1 MLFKLKHPILAVLC
15 ASIITACG
23 GSSANNTPSQKDQDN
38 QKGPSAIN
46 NTDTKYLLFSQKN
59 TNQLMAYNTPDG
71 DSKSSPFIKLD
82 LYTRENAADL
92 LDLTANITAV
102 LSGKELS
109 FVGFEKE
116 NKPKFLN
123 LKVQNVSAIQKNKIA
138 GFTLLSVLS
147 EGKTKLYR
155 TSDLNL
161 NATDEPVKQQSIS
174 EITYNIVQPENQTLP
189 AILLDVAD
197 EQASLVAFFIGDKIK
212 LYKDGK
218 SAQTL
223 SCNSSQGV
231 VTAHQKFAVKCG
243 GEYYFYAFLRG
254 EESGDGEGSEDGEG
268 AESSR
273 NGAESDSADK
283 HVFSKMGNGIIKVV
297 DDGQGLSLLG
307 INNKDTY
314 TYSVD
319 YEKASGFKYEK
330 IAMENI
336 ASATLCDVLVGKGRS
351 IDHRLTLDTSVHAY
365 AFKEFMFKGDK
376 QARFKLPKMKNCNA
390 MHATSAEFAFYV
402 VDNTTRHLYH
412 LDTHIDIAYHVH
424 NYLPYTND
432 INQIHDIAYVSFA
445 KKVKD
450 GE

>member
-1 MLFKLKHPILAVLC
+1 MLFKSKHPILAVLC

-23 GSSANNTPSQKDQDN
+23 GSGANNTPSPKDPNN
-38 QKGPSAIN
+38 QKGPSATN

-82 LYTRENAADL
+82 LYTKENAADL

-123 LKVQNVSAIQKNKIA
+123 LKVQNVSAIQKNKVP
-138 GFTLLSVLS
+138 GFTLLSVLI

-155 TSDLNL
+155 TSHLDLNT
-161 NATDEPVKQQSIS
+161 TDEPVKQQSIS
-174 EITYNIVQPENQTLP
+174 EVTYNNITQPENQTSP
-189 AILLDVAD
+189 AIVLNVAD
-197 EQASLVAFFIGDKIK
+197 EQASLAAFFIGDEIRI
-212 LYKDGK
+212 YKDGK
-218 SAQTL
+218 AAKTL
-223 SCNSSQGV
+223 SCKNPQGV
-231 VTAHQKFAVKCG
+231 VTAGEQFAVKCDSK
-243 GEYYFYAFLRG
+243 YHFYAFLRG
-254 EESGDGEGSEDGEG
+254 EESEGSEGDEG
-268 AESSR
+268 GESSR
-273 NGAESDSADK
+273 NGAEPDSGDK
-283 HVFSKMGNGIIKVV
+283 HAFSPMGNGIIKVV
-297 DDGQGLSLLG
+297 DDGQSFSLLG

-314 TYSVD
+314 KYSVD
-319 YEKASGFKYEK
+319 YEKAAGFKYEK

-336 ASATLCDVLVGKGRS
+336 GSATLCDVVVGKGRTK
-351 IDHRLTLDTSVHAY
+351 DHRLTLDNSVHAY
-365 AFKEFMFKGDK
+365 VFKEYMFEGDK
-376 QARFKLPKMKNCNA
+376 QARFKLPKMKSCNA

-402 VDNTTRHLYH
+402 VDNATRHLYH